1 MLFRISGL
9 AALTAATLHGALVRV
24 EVKER
29 APVPGTVYER
39 MIGRAY
45 FTVDPSLPVNRAV
58 VDLDKAPR
66 NATGQVE
73 FSGDLYILKPKAE
86 AANGSILY
94 AVRPPPSPDAP
105 ARRADS
111 RQPPNFLRPL
121 TPPCRR
127 GRIYRRG

>member
-58 VDLDKAPR
+58 ADLDKAPR
-66 NATGQVE
+66 NAAGQVE
-73 FSGDLYILKPKAE
+73 FEADFYILAPKDVSKGNGAIFYDVNNRGNKLALGMFNSAPGSNDPSKP
-86 AANGSILY
+86 AATLAG
-94 AVRPPPSPDAP
+94 R
-105 ARRADS
+105 S
-111 RQPPNFLRPL
+111 R
-121 TPPCRR
+121 
-127 GRIYRRG
+127 